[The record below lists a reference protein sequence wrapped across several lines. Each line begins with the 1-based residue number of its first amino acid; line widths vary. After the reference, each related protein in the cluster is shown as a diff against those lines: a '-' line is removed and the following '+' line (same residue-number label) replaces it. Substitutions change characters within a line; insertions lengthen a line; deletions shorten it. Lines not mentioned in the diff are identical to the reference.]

1 MSEDKII
8 TTIDDKTRKSLIIL
22 LVTTYILM
30 LLGGWVKAKGA
41 GLSCPDW
48 PLCYGSWFPFFDGN
62 IYPYDPL
69 SIFAEWFHRL
79 VASGVG
85 LWLLYVAYR
94 TYRYRISHPTLW
106 YLSRINLLLFFIQAF
121 IGGLTVYM
129 KLAESVVVLHLGS
142 AILILLIE
150 LSQIFYTYIH
160 SEGFI
165 SDFISK
171 MESKGLFRKSD
182 H

>member
-1 MSEDKII
+1 MSEDRII
-8 TTIDDKTRKSLIIL
+8 STIDDGTRKSLIIL

-48 PLCYGSWFPFFDGN
+48 PLCYGSVFPFFDGN

-79 VASGVG
+79 VASGAG
-85 LWLLYVAYR
+85 LWLIYVAYR
-94 TYRYRISHPTLW
+94 TRRYKLSHPTLW
-106 YLSRINLLLFFIQAF
+106 YLTKINLLLFFIQAF

-129 KLAESVVVLHLGS
+129 KLDEYVVVLHLGS

-150 LSQIFYTYIH
+150 LSQLFYAYIH
-160 SEGFI
+160 SGGFV
-165 SDFISK
+165 SDFRSRIK
-171 MESKGLFRKSD
+171 LIA
-182 H
+182 